1 MQLASQSLNRWL
13 SLRLEAVGAVVS
25 FAAAALAI
33 EQQGQ
38 AAWAGLTLSYALQM
52 TALTTMT
59 VRAAL
64 CCDIFRAAARDLLH
78 RGPTVRH
85 SGELRLAVQR
95 CSAALC
101 CPATLWPAPC
111 CGFGVGNVA
120 NIPCDRPQ

>member
-52 TALTTMT
+52 TSLTTMT
-59 VRAAL
+59 VCPPALTPPPPRPSVFRFSFDFRTFLLSPLHPCAILPAAPPFPPL
-64 CCDIFRAAARDLLH
+64 FA
-78 RGPTVRH
+78 GTTV
-85 SGELRLAVQR
+85 
-95 CSAALC
+95 
-101 CPATLWPAPC
+101 
-111 CGFGVGNVA
+111 
-120 NIPCDRPQ
+120 